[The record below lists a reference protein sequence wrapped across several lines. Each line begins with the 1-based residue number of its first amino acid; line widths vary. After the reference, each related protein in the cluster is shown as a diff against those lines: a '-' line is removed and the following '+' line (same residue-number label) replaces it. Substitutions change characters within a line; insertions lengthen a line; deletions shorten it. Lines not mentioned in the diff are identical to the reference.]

1 MAMIEYFT
9 FYDKSGTPYSF
20 QVYPSIGE
28 DFPSLSGVYMFTKRW
43 TDQHRGI
50 WHTVI
55 YIGETQSFRDRPLDS
70 GHPKWI
76 SAILSEFDHIC
87 IHPTILNRVAIQNDL
102 IDKYN
107 PPLNKT

>member
-1 MAMIEYFT
+1 MSIIEYFT
-9 FYDKSGTPYSF
+9 FYDENGTPYIF

-28 DFPSLSGVYMFTKRW
+28 DFPSLAGVYMFTKRFIDPQKGL
-43 TDQHRGI
+43 THR
-50 WHTVI
+50 VI

-76 SAILSEFDHIC
+76 SAIISGFDHIC
-87 IHPTILNRVAIQNDL
+87 IYPTISNRVAIQDAL